1 VADEDFSTYIK
12 ALKSIYGV
20 IGSVGVLVPA
30 MAAFMS
36 TYPPPPRSVTAPL
49 TAALAGAALI
59 ATYYYPSK
67 PPSERTTLPPL
78 VKRALIA
85 LCCSV
90 FLLIVYIRVIGL
102 LTVATLD
109 GLERF
114 QIGFYTAE
122 WGLTSEGLNVRTA
135 DPEGTPYAW
144 LRDDG
149 LLSSQG
155 PSELWK
161 WWAIDLSALTAFI
174 LFALSFV
181 VWSHGWAL
189 LAKQRTLEDDSA
201 G

>member
-1 VADEDFSTYIK
+1 MASQDFSTYMK
-12 ALKSIYGV
+12 ALKSVYGIV
-20 IGSVGVLVPA
+20 GSVGVLVPA

-67 PPSERTTLPPL
+67 PPSATAALPPL

-85 LCCSV
+85 LGCSV

-135 DPEGTPYAW
+135 DPEGTPYGW

-155 PSELWK
+155 PSKLWK
-161 WWAIDLSALTAFI
+161 WWAIDLSALITFT

-189 LAKQRTLEDDSA
+189 LAKQRAQEDGDT

>member
-1 VADEDFSTYIK
+1 MENQAFSTYLK
-12 ALKSIYGV
+12 ALKSVYGIV
-20 IGSVGVLVPA
+20 GSVGVLVPA
-30 MAAFMS
+30 IAAFMS
-36 TYPPPPRSVTAPL
+36 TYPPPPRLVTAPL

-59 ATYYYPSK
+59 ATYYYPTK
-67 PPSERTTLPPL
+67 TPSRNAALPPL

-85 LCCSV
+85 LGCSV

-102 LTVATLD
+102 LTVATVD

-122 WGLTSEGLNVRTA
+122 WGLTTDGLAAKKT

-155 PSELWK
+155 PSKLWK
-161 WWAIDLSALTAFI
+161 WWAIDLSALTTFA

-189 LAKQRTLEDDSA
+189 LAKQRAQEYDDA
-201 G
+201 D